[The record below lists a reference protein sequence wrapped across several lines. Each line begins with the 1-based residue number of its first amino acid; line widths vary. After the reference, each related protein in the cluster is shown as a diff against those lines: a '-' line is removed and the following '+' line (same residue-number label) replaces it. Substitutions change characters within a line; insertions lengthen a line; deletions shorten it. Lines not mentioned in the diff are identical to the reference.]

1 MITATFFTYS
11 DALIGFRIG
20 GHAYFSESG
29 TDIICAAVS
38 SAAYMAA
45 NTITDIEGINANIK
59 EKDDFMELVVP
70 KSDTEKAKT
79 VLSGLKLHLTQLS
92 KQYPKNIEITYM
104 EV

>member
-11 DALIGFRIG
+11 DALIGFNIS

-45 NTITDIEGINANIK
+45 NTITEIEGINADIK
-59 EKDDFMELVVP
+59 EVDGFMEVLIP
-70 KSDTEKAKT
+70 KTDTEKAKT
-79 VLSGLKLHLTQLS
+79 VLSGLKLHLTQLE

>member
-1 MITATFFTYS
+1 MITATFFTCF

-45 NTITDIEGINANIK
+45 NTITDVEGIDAKIK
-59 EKDDFMELVVP
+59 EKDGFMEVIVP
-70 KSDTEKAKT
+70 KTDAEKAKT

-92 KQYPKNIEITYM
+92 KQYPKNIEITYT

>member
-1 MITATFFTYS
+1 MITATFLTCS

-20 GHAYFSESG
+20 GHAYFGESG

-45 NTITDIEGINANIK
+45 NTITDVDGINANIK
-59 EKDDFMELVVP
+59 EKDGFMEVLIP
-70 KSDTEKAKT
+70 KTDIEKAKT
-79 VLSGLKLHLTQLS
+79 VLSGLRLHLTQLER
-92 KQYPKNIEITYM
+92 QYPKNIEITYM